1 MKKFSALI
9 GTVLILLFAASVPA
23 LAEQMKLT
31 SDTLDYDP
39 STGIVKAAGDVKVLG
54 RGAEITSRFGEFDAG
69 GKRSH
74 LWDAVVVNWTEG
86 AMTMECADL
95 VILEEPGGQHLTA
108 RSVKKFKDSVRKIT
122 MRSSLMVGSLRGK
135 EFSDL
140 VATGD
145 VVADAVLSGGES
157 TRMTGSKAV
166 YSKSR
171 DTLIFSGS
179 ASATQKNRKITAETF
194 IIHIESGRIEAIGN
208 PRMVVDLPAEEE
220 K

>member
-23 LAEQMKLT
+23 LAEQMRLT

-39 STGIVKAAGDVKVLG
+39 STGIVKASGNVNVLG

-74 LWDAVVVNWTEG
+74 LWDEVMANWTEG
-86 AMTMECADL
+86 GMTMECADL

-108 RSVKKFKDSVRKIT
+108 RSVKKFSDSLRKLT
-122 MRSSLMVGSLRGK
+122 MRSGLMEGTLRGK
-135 EFSDL
+135 EFSEL

-145 VVADAVLSGGES
+145 VVADAVLSGGEP
-157 TRMTGSKAV
+157 TRMTGTKAV
-166 YSKSR
+166 YSKAKG
-171 DTLIFSGS
+171 TLIFSGS
-179 ASATQKNRKITAETF
+179 ASATQKDRKITAETF
-194 IIHIESGRIEAIGN
+194 IIHLESGRIEAIGN
-208 PRMVVDLPAEEE
+208 PRMVVDLPAGEG